1 MEWWRERR
9 KNYIQID
16 INGILLV
23 YIHMMCCTQG
33 DVDAIMFWMY
43 CVVQSYISYLLL
55 LLYCHLPLKQRN
67 KLLWIANSGDLYLSK
82 IHLAQY

>member
-9 KNYIQID
+9 KNYIQIY

-43 CVVQSYISYLLL
+43 CVVRAQLYI
-55 LLYCHLPLKQRN
+55 LPFAATVLPPSIKAE
-67 KLLWIANSGDLYLSK
+67 K
-82 IHLAQY
+82 